1 MLLAVLATVTAC
13 AQPDQPAASQP
24 PASPSAASPGTDTL
38 AAIHRNN
45 ALRVCSTGDYRPFT
59 YRDPADGTWSGIDID
74 MANDMAHKLGVPLTV
89 VPTTWATML
98 TDLTSGHCDA
108 AMGGVSITSDRAAKA
123 TFSDP
128 YVQSGKTPITRCADV
143 SRFQTLAQ
151 IDQPGVRVVVNP
163 GGTNETY
170 DRKTLKHATIV
181 VYPNNNMIFDELLNG
196 HADLMLT
203 DAPETEW
210 QATQHPGQ
218 LCAVHPD
225 HPFTSDPKAYLLP
238 HADPAF
244 AQWVNQWLKAD
255 LADGTYQRFSKPWTG

>member
-1 MLLAVLATVTAC
+1 VLLAVLTTVASC
-13 AQPDQPAASQP
+13 GQSQP
-24 PASPSAASPGTDTL
+24 PNPGTSSTAPPSTGTL

-59 YRDPADGTWSGIDID
+59 YRDPATRTWSGIDID
-74 MANDMAHKLGVPLTV
+74 MAGDMAHKLGVPLTV

-98 TDLTSGHCDA
+98 TDLTSGHCDV
-108 AMGGVSITSDRAAKA
+108 AMGGISPTPSRAAKA
-123 TFSDP
+123 AFSDP
-128 YVQSGKTPITRCADV
+128 YVQSGKTPITRCAEV
-143 SRFQTLAQ
+143 NRFQTLAE

-170 DRKTLKHATIV
+170 DRQTLKHASIVTYPDNNTIF
-181 VYPNNNMIFDELLNG
+181 NELLNG

-225 HPFTSDPKAYLLP
+225 HPFTSDPKAYMLP
-238 HADPAF
+238 HGDTAF
-244 AQWVNQWLKAD
+244 AQWVNQWLHAD
-255 LADGTYQRFSKPWTG
+255 LTDGTYQRFSKPWTG